1 MFHVSLCRNV
11 RSLSNSLYTQVLQS
25 LMYHIIYP
33 LGFFIHQVLRSNIL
47 TVLSI
52 HNQLTFLSFG
62 VQFFQPF
69 SFAAANTSSGQYI
82 TQTFPNKSLSAYVV
96 SYCLSLYPCVVC
108 SCCTILR
115 DFTKETPTN
124 NTLFSNVSI
133 VYHWYYAGMVC
144 LLLCKETVCKNSP
157 SQFTIVCKDISV
169 WEIQAL
175 LHNSFSYFFSKDN
188 VCLRTRHMTSHTR

>member
-25 LMYHIIYP
+25 LTYHIIYP

-82 TQTFPNKSLSAYVV
+82 TQTFPNKSLSAYMLYHIACLCIHVLCAHVV
-96 SYCLSLYPCVVC
+96 LYCETLQKKLQPIIHYSVMSVSCTTGTMREWFVYCCARKPFAKTARHSL
-108 SCCTILR
+108 L
-115 DFTKETPTN
+115 
-124 NTLFSNVSI
+124 
-133 VYHWYYAGMVC
+133 
-144 LLLCKETVCKNSP
+144 
-157 SQFTIVCKDISV
+157 
-169 WEIQAL
+169 
-175 LHNSFSYFFSKDN
+175 
-188 VCLRTRHMTSHTR
+188 